1 MRWTVAT
8 VAVAGALLFGARGDT
23 QPAGCAA
30 DMVGD
35 FELRNPDGS
44 IAWGVPAMECVQ
56 YFDVVVNTPYGE
68 RHIRGIG
75 DINADTFMP
84 RGAIAAIEAGV
95 RQTAARMRDLGDY
108 KIPNV
113 TILMTG
119 VAAVPSERVGDTWK
133 HTNVAA
139 DANPERMAPSGR
151 CPVRLFVLN
160 PMTNDDMKKALAHEL
175 FHCVQFGSLAPAQI
189 AGAANW
195 WLEGSAELFSVY
207 VFPERTA
214 QFNRESHFRASVEEQ
229 KPIFQM
235 DYEAVFPFLH
245 YNQRSGIGRLVPLLR
260 TMPSSRADSAQ
271 RAALRG
277 MMGNEEWLKFAQAFD
292 DRQIRYPNGRTA
304 DFGAPVE
311 GERWRIATTSTQTR
325 TLKPF
330 VISPGHAN
338 YDCGVWN
345 NRLNPTAANISVRKD
360 GTGAW
365 ASWPAETDCRSAG
378 SVDYR
383 TMAIETGDAN
393 RTVSLRAER
402 RIACNN
408 CLAGETHIDPCL
420 VGTWEQTGGGPLEY
434 LRRMG
439 VPFTRDNM
447 GSLRLSMR
455 DDGTFTSQSVGV
467 NYQVTARTRRGPVTG
482 DTIGNVAGTAGRWSA
497 KDGQI
502 RSCFDSGGQ
511 PDGKTTVTYPN
522 GKTYNRPMDGP
533 GVGGI
538 SGTASYQCTATTLT
552 TTNPTRYGDMRYTF
566 RRTSPPPRT
575 PTR

>member
-1 MRWTVAT
+1 MRWPA
-8 VAVAGALLFGARGDT
+8 ASAALFLALLVGARGET
-23 QPAGCAA
+23 QPAGCSATSVA
-30 DMVGD
+30 D
-35 FELRNPDGS
+35 FEIHNPDGS
-44 IAWGVPAMECVQ
+44 TAWSVPDMECVQ

-75 DINADTFMP
+75 DVNADTFMP
-84 RGAIAAIEAGV
+84 RGGIAAVEAGV
-95 RQTAARMRDLGDY
+95 RQTAARLRDLGDY
-108 KIPNV
+108 KIADI

-119 VAAVPSERVGDTWK
+119 AAAAPADLVDGTWK
-133 HTNVAA
+133 HNDIAA
-139 DANPERMAPSGR
+139 DTGLGLMATSGR

-160 PMTNDDMKKALAHEL
+160 PMSNDDMKKALAHEI
-175 FHCVQFGSLAPAQI
+175 FHCVQVGSLNPSQMS
-189 AGAANW
+189 GAANW
-195 WLEGSAELFSVY
+195 WLEGSAETFSVY
-207 VFPERTA
+207 VFPNHSGV
-214 QFNRESHFRASVEEQ
+214 FDRESTFRASVEAQ
-229 KPIFQM
+229 KPVFQM
-235 DYEAVFPFLH
+235 DYDALFLFLFH
-245 YNQRSGIGRLVPLLR
+245 LERTGLGQLVPLLR
-260 TMPSSRADSAQ
+260 TMPTSPGEGAQ
-271 RAALRG
+271 KAALRG
-277 MMGNEEWLKFAQAFD
+277 MMSEQRWLDFAKAFD
-292 DRQIRYPNGRTA
+292 DRQIRYPGGRVA

-311 GERWRIATTSTQTR
+311 GQRWRFSTTSTQSR

-330 VISPGHAN
+330 VISPGHAD
-338 YDCGVWN
+338 YECGLWN
-345 NRLNPTAANISVRKD
+345 NRLNPTAANMAVRKD

-365 ASWPAETDCRSAG
+365 GPWPAETDCRASG

-393 RTVSLRAER
+393 RTLNLRAER

-447 GSLRLSMR
+447 GTLRLSMR

-467 NYQVTARTRRGPVTG
+467 NYQVTARTRRGPVTA
-482 DTIGNVAGTAGRWSA
+482 DTIGNVRGTAGRWSA
-497 KDGQI
+497 KAGQI

-522 GKTYNRPMDGP
+522 GKIYNHAMDGP
-533 GVGGI
+533 GVGGL
-538 SGTASYQCTATTLT
+538 SGTASYVCTAETLT
-552 TTNPTRYGDMRYTF
+552 TTNPTRYGEMRYTF

>member
-1 MRWTVAT
+1 MRWTIA
-8 VAVAGALLFGARGDT
+8 AVAIVGALIVGSRAQT
-23 QPAGCAA
+23 QPAGCSV
-30 DMVGD
+30 DTVGD
-35 FELRNPDGS
+35 FEIRNPDGS
-44 IAWGVPAMECVQ
+44 VAWAVPDMECVQ

-119 VAAVPSERVGDTWK
+119 VAAVPSERVGDAWK
-133 HTNVAA
+133 HTNIAA
-139 DANPERMAPSGR
+139 DASPGRMAPAGR

-175 FHCVQFGSLAPAQI
+175 FHCVQFGSLAPGQI
-189 AGAANW
+189 SGAANW

-214 QFNRESHFRASVEEQ
+214 QFNREGHFRASVEAQ

-260 TMPSSRADSAQ
+260 TMPSSSADSAQ
-271 RAALRG
+271 RGALRS
-277 MMGNEEWLKFAQAFD
+277 MMASEEWLKFAQAFD
-292 DRQIRYPNGRTA
+292 DSQIRYPNGRVA
-304 DFGAPVE
+304 DFGAPID
-311 GERWRIATTSTQTR
+311 GENWRFSATSTQTR

-330 VISPGHAN
+330 VISPGHAD
-338 YDCGVWN
+338 YECGLWG
-345 NRLNPTAANISVRKD
+345 NRLNPNEVNMSVRKD
-360 GTGAW
+360 NVGAW
-365 ASWPAETDCRSAG
+365 TPWPAETDCRTAG
-378 SVDYR
+378 SVRYR

-393 RTVSLRAER
+393 RSVSLRADR

-408 CLAGETHIDPCL
+408 CLSGETRIDACV
-420 VGTWEQTGGGPLEY
+420 VGVWEQTGGGPLDY

-447 GSLRLSMR
+447 GSIRLTMR
-455 DDGTFTSQSVGV
+455 DDGSFTSQRVGMD
-467 NYQVTARTRRGPVTG
+467 YQVTARTRRGPAIA
-482 DTIGNVAGTAGRWSA
+482 DTVGNVAGTAGRWSA
-497 KDGQI
+497 AGGQI
-502 RSCFDSGGQ
+502 RSCFDSGGE
-511 PDGKTTVTYPN
+511 PDAITTVTIGGKARSFKSPN
-522 GKTYNRPMDGP
+522 A
-533 GVGGI
+533 GVAGI
-538 SGTASYQCTATTLT
+538 SGTASYQCTADTLT
-552 TTNPTRYGDMRYTF
+552 TTNPTRYGEMRYTF
-566 RRTSPPPRT
+566 RRVSPTPR
-575 PTR
+575 R